1 MGIGS
6 WWKKLTK
13 REDAEAM
20 REAEQRS
27 YESPAE
33 RRITSG
39 DIEGLKDDEFVAR
52 GAHEPNIEAAERLGE
67 GDNE

>member
-1 MGIGS
+1 
-6 WWKKLTK
+6 
-13 REDAEAM
+13 M

-27 YESPAE
+27 YESPEE
-33 RRITSG
+33 RRITSS

-67 GDNE
+67 GDDE

>member
-20 REAEQRS
+20 RAAEQRS
-27 YESPAE
+27 YESPEE
-33 RRITSG
+33 RRITSS
-39 DIEGLKDDEFVAR
+39 DIEGLKDDQFVAR
-52 GAHEPNIEAAERLGE
+52 GAHEPNIEDAERLADE
-67 GDNE
+67 